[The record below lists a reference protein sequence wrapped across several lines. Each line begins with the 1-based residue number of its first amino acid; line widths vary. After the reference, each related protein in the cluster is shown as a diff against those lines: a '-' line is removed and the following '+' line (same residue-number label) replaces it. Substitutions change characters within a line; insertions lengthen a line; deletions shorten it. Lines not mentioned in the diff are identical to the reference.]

1 MLLSFSVVCK
11 HSRNTMRIGSVKR
24 PLPNSGPI
32 IVYLMDRCLVPTTT
46 GGSSANPRAMSNPVD
61 VADPFVHSQQ

>member
-1 MLLSFSVVCK
+1 
-11 HSRNTMRIGSVKR
+11 MRIGSVKR